1 MIHQPGSAKTDR
13 SAVLHPA
20 FAAEM
25 QHKLCQVAWGQSEQ
39 QHPDTSSGLREQTVL
54 FWNHFCVDLASCF
67 VFVVLLSSPE
77 IGSGSRS
84 ASYLHSAALIFVFP
98 ISLSELRG
106 LHPHSVML
114 PLPVFMVC
122 FLRCSAW
129 HSPCTASQTCFFYP
143 LNTDWPYWSASPH
156 FKLFNNLVSTCTFAT
171 SVIFLKWN
179 WSHTL
184 TWVKFQ
190 TFLNMYKKVFFFS
203 VNVLNTSHK
212 EFEDVIQALYGANNW
227 MWVLIH
233 LCCCL
238 CCFLCC
244 SSIYN
249 LLFYKC
255 LQ

>member
-1 MIHQPGSAKTDR
+1 MRTEWAAASGHKFWTPGTDCVVLEPLLCRFGFMFCFCCLAEFSWDWQWVSFSELSAFCCIDLCF
-13 SAVLHPA
+13 SHLPLWAEG
-20 FAAEM
+20 AASP
-25 QHKLCQVAWGQSEQ
+25 QCDAA
-39 QHPDTSSGLREQTVL
+39 TSSLHG
-54 FWNHFCVDLASCF
+54 
-67 VFVVLLSSPE
+67 VFPE
-77 IGSGSRS
+77 VQCLTFT
-84 ASYLHSAALIFVFP
+84 LHSIPNL
-98 ISLSELRG
+98 
-106 LHPHSVML
+106 
-114 PLPVFMVC
+114 
-122 FLRCSAW
+122 
-129 HSPCTASQTCFFYP
+129 FFFP

-244 SSIYN
+244 SIICCSTNVYSS
-249 LLFYKC
+249 
-255 LQ
+255 